1 MVTNFEYY
9 SKLYPDLM
17 IDILSSNDTP
27 HNMLAYD
34 ITTDKVECCEDVEC
48 KNCKFSDRYNS
59 DSYRTCCPRVKD
71 WLKAEA
77 SIAVDGNSTKGEI
90 TW

>member
-17 IDILSSNDTP
+17 IELLSNNKN
-27 HNMLAYD
+27 HNRLAYN
-34 ITTDKVECCEDVEC
+34 TVENKLVACYNMDSFEC
-48 KNCKFSDRYNS
+48 QKYCKFYNG
-59 DSYRTCCPRVKD
+59 DDERCCAERIEQ
-71 WLKAEA
+71 WLKSPYEGT
-77 SIAVDGNSTKGEI
+77 DNTKGEI